1 MNMFREFVSTTI
13 STYHVYQDSAWQRLT
28 LFLLL
33 ALENA
38 ALAASGIIYDNI
50 MEQGEE
56 NFDGNAFMEAVFVLQ

>member
-1 MNMFREFVSTTI
+1 MMCN
-13 STYHVYQDSAWQRLT
+13 VYQDSYDKDLLT

-38 ALAASGIIYDNI
+38 ALAASGLIYDNI